1 MKLQPEGCFTILR
14 PAAYSCLLID
24 CNKFDVGDQ
33 FVFVFIDTIIR
44 KTVDTKFFMAKP
56 CVAYCVIMIKEK

>member
-33 FVFVFIDTIIR
+33 FVFVFIDTSIR
-44 KTVDTKFFMAKP
+44 KTANAKTAWHNN
-56 CVAYCVIMIKEK
+56 V